1 MTQATIKYEDG
12 QAYERGMGIW
22 SQLTGQDFL
31 EWLAPVPGL
40 RWIDIACGTGAFT
53 ELIMDRCTPS
63 EVQALDPAEAQLV
76 YARQRAG
83 SSGATFI
90 EGDAMALPF
99 EDARFD
105 AAVMALALNLVP
117 DPSKGVSEMVRVV
130 RSGGTVSTY
139 IWDLPGGGFPYEP
152 IQTEMPAVG
161 MTPPQPP
168 RADDTVMAAL
178 VTLWEDAGLEAIQTR
193 QISVERDF
201 SDFEDFWSASTG
213 TGLLRPTITAMARED
228 LAQLQARVRTRLG
241 ALKDGPVSHE
251 AHANAIQGRVPK
263 I

>member
-12 QAYERGMGIW
+12 QAYERGMGVW
-22 SQLTGQDFL
+22 SLLTGQDFL

-53 ELIMDRCTPS
+53 ELIMQRCAPS
-63 EVQALDPAEAQLV
+63 EIQALDPAEAQLV
-76 YARQRAG
+76 YARQRSG

-99 EDARFD
+99 EDGRFD

-152 IQTEMPAVG
+152 IQTEMHALG

-168 RADDTVMAAL
+168 RADATVMAAL
-178 VTLWEDAGLEAIQTR
+178 VKLWEDAGLGAIQTR
-193 QISVERDF
+193 QINVKRDF
-201 SDFEDFWSASTG
+201 SNFEDFWSASTG

-228 LAQLQARVRTRLG
+228 LARLQVRVRTRLG

>member
-12 QAYERGMGIW
+12 QAYERGMGVW
-22 SQLTGQDFL
+22 SLLTGQDFL

-53 ELIMDRCTPS
+53 ELIMQRCAPS
-63 EVQALDPAEAQLV
+63 EIQALDPAEAQLV
-76 YARQRAG
+76 YARQRSG

-99 EDARFD
+99 EDGRFD

-152 IQTEMPAVG
+152 IQTEMHALG

-168 RADDTVMAAL
+168 RADATVMAAL
-178 VTLWEDAGLEAIQTR
+178 VKLWEDAGLGAIQTR
-193 QISVERDF
+193 QINVKRDF
-201 SDFEDFWSASTG
+201 SNFEDFWSASTG

-228 LAQLQARVRTRLG
+228 LARLQVRVRTRLG

-251 AHANAIQGRVPK
+251 AHANAIRGRVPK
-263 I
+263 V

>member
-22 SQLTGQDFL
+22 SLLTGQDFL

-53 ELIMDRCTPS
+53 ELIMQRCAPS
-63 EVQALDPAEAQLV
+63 EIQALDPAEAQLV
-76 YARQRAG
+76 YARQRSG

-99 EDARFD
+99 EDGRFD
-105 AAVMALALNLVP
+105 AAVMALALNLMP

-152 IQTEMPAVG
+152 IQTEMRAIG
-161 MTPPQPP
+161 MAAPEPP
-168 RADDTVMAAL
+168 RADTTVMAAL
-178 VTLWEDAGLEAIQTR
+178 VTLWEDTGLEAIQTR
-193 QISVERDF
+193 QISVKRNF

-228 LAQLQARVRTRLG
+228 LAELQVRVRTQLG

-251 AHANAIQGRVPK
+251 AHANAIQGRVSK

>member
-53 ELIMDRCTPS
+53 ELIMQRCAPS
-63 EVQALDPAEAQLV
+63 EIQALDPAEAQLV
-76 YARQRAG
+76 YARQRSG

-99 EDARFD
+99 EDGRFD

-152 IQTEMPAVG
+152 IQTEMHAVG

-193 QISVERDF
+193 QINVERDF

-228 LAQLQARVRTRLG
+228 LAQLQARVRARLG

>member
-12 QAYERGMGIW
+12 QAYERGMGVW
-22 SQLTGQDFL
+22 SLLTGQDFL
-31 EWLAPVPGL
+31 EWLAPIPGL

-53 ELIMDRCTPS
+53 ELIMQRCAPS
-63 EVQALDPAEAQLV
+63 EIQALDPAEAQLV
-76 YARQRAG
+76 YARQRSG

-99 EDARFD
+99 EDGRFD

-152 IQTEMPAVG
+152 IQTEMHALG

-168 RADDTVMAAL
+168 RADATVMAAL
-178 VTLWEDAGLEAIQTR
+178 VKLWEDAGLGAIQTR
-193 QISVERDF
+193 QINVKRDF
-201 SDFEDFWSASTG
+201 SNFEDFWSASAG

-228 LAQLQARVRTRLG
+228 LARLQARVRTRLG

>member
-1 MTQATIKYEDG
+1 MTQATITYEDD
-12 QAYERGMGIW
+12 QAYERGMGVW
-22 SQLTGQDFL
+22 SLLTGQDFL

-53 ELIMDRCTPS
+53 ELIMQRCAPS
-63 EVQALDPAEAQLV
+63 EIQALDPAEAQLV
-76 YARQRAG
+76 YARQRSG

-99 EDARFD
+99 EDGRFD

-152 IQTEMPAVG
+152 IQTEMHALG

-168 RADDTVMAAL
+168 RADATVMAAL
-178 VTLWEDAGLEAIQTR
+178 VKLWEDAGLGAIQTR
-193 QISVERDF
+193 QINVKRDF
-201 SDFEDFWSASTG
+201 SKFEDFWSASTG

-228 LAQLQARVRTRLG
+228 LARLQARVRTRLG
-241 ALKDGPVSHE
+241 AIKDGPVSHE

>member
-12 QAYERGMGIW
+12 QAYERGMGVW
-22 SQLTGQDFL
+22 SMLTGQDFL

-53 ELIMDRCTPS
+53 ELIMQRCAPS
-63 EVQALDPAEAQLV
+63 EIQALDPAEAQLV
-76 YARQRAG
+76 YARQRSG

-99 EDARFD
+99 EDGRFD

-152 IQTEMPAVG
+152 IQTEMHALR

-168 RADDTVMAAL
+168 RADATVMAAL
-178 VTLWEDAGLEAIQTR
+178 VKLWEDAGLGAIQTR
-193 QISVERDF
+193 QINVKRDF
-201 SDFEDFWSASTG
+201 SNFEDFWSASTG

-228 LAQLQARVRTRLG
+228 LARLRVRVRTRLG

>member
-22 SQLTGQDFL
+22 SLLTGQDFL

-53 ELIMDRCTPS
+53 ELIMQRCAPS
-63 EVQALDPAEAQLV
+63 EIQALDPAEAQLV
-76 YARQRAG
+76 YARHRSG

-90 EGDAMALPF
+90 EGNAMALPF
-99 EDARFD
+99 EDGRFD
-105 AAVMALALNLVP
+105 AAVMALALNLMP

-152 IQTEMPAVG
+152 IQTEMRAIG
-161 MTPPQPP
+161 MAAPQPP
-168 RADDTVMAAL
+168 RADTTVMAAL
-178 VTLWEDAGLEAIQTR
+178 VTLWEDTGLEAIQTR
-193 QISVERDF
+193 QISVKRNF

-251 AHANAIQGRVPK
+251 AHANAIQGRVSK

>member
-22 SQLTGQDFL
+22 SLLTGQDFL

-53 ELIMDRCTPS
+53 ELIMQRCAPS
-63 EVQALDPAEAQLV
+63 EIQALDPAEAQLV
-76 YARQRAG
+76 YARQRSG

-99 EDARFD
+99 EDGRFD
-105 AAVMALALNLVP
+105 AAVMALALNLMP

-152 IQTEMPAVG
+152 IQTEMRAIG
-161 MTPPQPP
+161 MAAPEPP
-168 RADDTVMAAL
+168 RADTTVMAAL
-178 VTLWEDAGLEAIQTR
+178 VTLWEDTGLEAIQTR
-193 QISVERDF
+193 QISVKRNF

-251 AHANAIQGRVPK
+251 AHANAIQGRVSK

>member
-22 SQLTGQDFL
+22 SLLTGQDFL

-53 ELIMDRCTPS
+53 ELIMQRCAPS
-63 EVQALDPAEAQLV
+63 EIQALDPAEAQLV
-76 YARQRAG
+76 YARQRSG

-99 EDARFD
+99 EDGRFD
-105 AAVMALALNLVP
+105 AAVMALALNLMP

-152 IQTEMPAVG
+152 IQTEMRAIG
-161 MTPPQPP
+161 MAAPEPP
-168 RADDTVMAAL
+168 RADTTVMAAL
-178 VTLWEDAGLEAIQTR
+178 VTLWEDTGLEAIQTR
-193 QISVERDF
+193 QISVKRNF

-241 ALKDGPVSHE
+241 ALKDGPVSYE
-251 AHANAIQGRVPK
+251 AHANAIQGRVSK

>member
-12 QAYERGMGIW
+12 QAYERGMGVW
-22 SQLTGQDFL
+22 SLLTGQDFL

-53 ELIMDRCTPS
+53 ELIMQRCAPS
-63 EVQALDPAEAQLV
+63 EIQALDPAEAQLV
-76 YARQRAG
+76 YARQRSG

-99 EDARFD
+99 EDGRFD

-152 IQTEMPAVG
+152 IQTEMHALG

-168 RADDTVMAAL
+168 RADATVMAAL
-178 VTLWEDAGLEAIQTR
+178 VTLWEDAGLGAIQTR
-193 QISVERDF
+193 QINVKRDF
-201 SDFEDFWSASTG
+201 SNFEDFWSASTG

-228 LAQLQARVRTRLG
+228 LARLQARVRTRLR

-251 AHANAIQGRVPK
+251 AHANAVQGRVPK

>member
-12 QAYERGMGIW
+12 QAYERGMGVW
-22 SQLTGQDFL
+22 SLLTGQDFL
-31 EWLAPVPGL
+31 EWLAPIPGL

-53 ELIMDRCTPS
+53 ELIMQRCAPS
-63 EVQALDPAEAQLV
+63 EIQALDPAEAQLV
-76 YARQRAG
+76 YARQRSG

-99 EDARFD
+99 EDGRFD

-152 IQTEMPAVG
+152 IQTEMHALG

-168 RADDTVMAAL
+168 RADATVMAAL
-178 VTLWEDAGLEAIQTR
+178 VKLWEDAGLGAIQTR
-193 QISVERDF
+193 QINVKRDF
-201 SDFEDFWSASTG
+201 RNFEDFWSASTG

-228 LAQLQARVRTRLG
+228 LARLQARVRTRLG

>member
-12 QAYERGMGIW
+12 QAYERGMGVW
-22 SQLTGQDFL
+22 SLLTGQDFL

-53 ELIMDRCTPS
+53 ELIMQRCAPS
-63 EVQALDPAEAQLV
+63 EIQALDPAEAQLV
-76 YARQRAG
+76 YARQRSG

-99 EDARFD
+99 KDARFD

-152 IQTEMPAVG
+152 IQTEMHALG
-161 MTPPQPP
+161 MTPPHPP
-168 RADDTVMAAL
+168 CADATVMAAL
-178 VTLWEDAGLEAIQTR
+178 VKLWEDAGLGAIQTR
-193 QISVERDF
+193 QINVKRDF
-201 SDFEDFWSASTG
+201 SNFEDFWSASTG
-213 TGLLRPTITAMARED
+213 TGLLRPTMTAMARED
-228 LAQLQARVRTRLG
+228 LARLQARVRTRLG

>member
-12 QAYERGMGIW
+12 QAYERGMGVW
-22 SQLTGQDFL
+22 SLLTGQDFL
-31 EWLAPVPGL
+31 EWLAPIPGL

-53 ELIMDRCTPS
+53 ELIMQRCAPS
-63 EVQALDPAEAQLV
+63 EIQALDPAEAQLV
-76 YARQRAG
+76 YARQRSG

-99 EDARFD
+99 EDGRFD

-152 IQTEMPAVG
+152 IQTEMHALG

-178 VTLWEDAGLEAIQTR
+178 VTLWEDAGLGAIQTR
-193 QISVERDF
+193 QINVKRDF
-201 SDFEDFWSASTG
+201 SNFEDFWSASTG

-228 LAQLQARVRTRLG
+228 LARLQARVRTRLG

>member
-12 QAYERGMGIW
+12 QAYERGMGVW
-22 SQLTGQDFL
+22 SLLTGQDFL

-53 ELIMDRCTPS
+53 ELIMQRCAPS
-63 EVQALDPAEAQLV
+63 EIQALDPAEAQLV
-76 YARQRAG
+76 YARQRSG

-99 EDARFD
+99 EDGRFD

-152 IQTEMPAVG
+152 IQTEMHALG

-168 RADDTVMAAL
+168 RADATIMAAL

-193 QISVERDF
+193 QINVKRDF
-201 SDFEDFWSASTG
+201 SNFEDFWSASTG

-228 LAQLQARVRTRLG
+228 LARLQARVRTRLG

>member
-12 QAYERGMGIW
+12 QAYERGMGVW
-22 SQLTGQDFL
+22 SLLTGQDFL

-53 ELIMDRCTPS
+53 ELIMQRCAPS
-63 EVQALDPAEAQLV
+63 EIQALDPAEAQLV
-76 YARQRAG
+76 YARQRSG

-99 EDARFD
+99 EDGRFD
-105 AAVMALALNLVP
+105 ASVMALALNLVP

-152 IQTEMPAVG
+152 IQTEMHALG

-168 RADDTVMAAL
+168 RADATVMAAL
-178 VTLWEDAGLEAIQTR
+178 VKLWEDAGLGAIQTR
-193 QISVERDF
+193 QINVKRDF
-201 SDFEDFWSASTG
+201 SNFEDFWSASTG
-213 TGLLRPTITAMARED
+213 TGLLRPTMTAMARED
-228 LAQLQARVRTRLG
+228 LARLQARVRTRLG

>member
-12 QAYERGMGIW
+12 QAYERGMGVW
-22 SQLTGQDFL
+22 SLLTGQDFL
-31 EWLAPVPGL
+31 EWLAPIPGL

-53 ELIMDRCTPS
+53 ELIMQRCAPS
-63 EVQALDPAEAQLV
+63 EIQALDPAEAQLV
-76 YARQRAG
+76 YARQRSG

-99 EDARFD
+99 EDGRFD

-152 IQTEMPAVG
+152 IQTEMHALG

-193 QISVERDF
+193 QIFVERDF
-201 SDFEDFWSASTG
+201 SDFEDFWSTSTG
-213 TGLLRPTITAMARED
+213 TGFLRPTITAMALED
-228 LAQLQARVRTRLG
+228 LARLQARVRTRLG

>member
-12 QAYERGMGIW
+12 RAYERGMGVW
-22 SQLTGQDFL
+22 SLLTGQDFL

-53 ELIMDRCTPS
+53 ELIMQRCAPS
-63 EVQALDPAEAQLV
+63 EIQALDPAEAQLV
-76 YARQRAG
+76 YARQR
-83 SSGATFI
+83 SGLSEATFI

-99 EDARFD
+99 EDGRFD

-152 IQTEMPAVG
+152 IQTEMHALG

-168 RADDTVMAAL
+168 RADATVMAAL
-178 VTLWEDAGLEAIQTR
+178 VKLWEDAGLGAIQTR
-193 QISVERDF
+193 QINVKRDF
-201 SDFEDFWSASTG
+201 SNFEDFWSASTG

-228 LAQLQARVRTRLG
+228 LARLQARVRTRLG

>member
-22 SQLTGQDFL
+22 SQLVGQDFL

-53 ELIMDRCTPS
+53 ELIKQTCAPS
-63 EVQALDPAEAQLV
+63 EIQALDPAEAQLV
-76 YARQRAG
+76 YARQRSG
-83 SSGATFI
+83 LSGAKFI

-99 EDARFD
+99 EDGGFD

-139 IWDLPGGGFPYEP
+139 IWDLPDGGFPYGP
-152 IQTEMPAVG
+152 IQTEMHAVG
-161 MTPPQPP
+161 MMPPQPP
-168 RADDTVMAAL
+168 RADTTAMAAL
-178 VTLWEDAGLEAIQTR
+178 ETMWEDAGLEAIQTR
-193 QISVERDF
+193 KISVKRDF

-213 TGLLRPTITAMARED
+213 TGLLRPTVIAMTRGD

-263 I
+263 V

>member
-12 QAYERGMGIW
+12 QAYERGMGVW
-22 SQLTGQDFL
+22 SLLTGQDFL
-31 EWLAPVPGL
+31 EWLAPVVGL

-53 ELIMDRCTPS
+53 ELIMQRYAPS

-76 YARQRAG
+76 YARQRSG

-99 EDARFD
+99 EDGRFD

-152 IQTEMPAVG
+152 IQTEMHALG

-168 RADDTVMAAL
+168 HADATVMAAL
-178 VTLWEDAGLEAIQTR
+178 VKLWEDAGLGAIQTR
-193 QISVERDF
+193 QINVKRDF
-201 SDFEDFWSASTG
+201 SNFEDFWSASTG

-228 LAQLQARVRTRLG
+228 LARLRARVRTRLG

>member
-22 SQLTGQDFL
+22 SLLTGQDFL

-53 ELIMDRCTPS
+53 ELIMQRCAPS
-63 EVQALDPAEAQLV
+63 EIQALDPAEAQLV
-76 YARQRAG
+76 YARQRSG

-99 EDARFD
+99 EDGRFD
-105 AAVMALALNLVP
+105 AAVMALALNLMP

-152 IQTEMPAVG
+152 IQTEMRAIG
-161 MTPPQPP
+161 MAPPQLP
-168 RADDTVMAAL
+168 RADTTVIAAL
-178 VTLWEDAGLEAIQTR
+178 VTLWEDNGLEAIQTR
-193 QISVERDF
+193 QISVKRNF

-228 LAQLQARVRTRLG
+228 LAELQVRVRTQLG

-251 AHANAIQGRVPK
+251 AHANAIQGRVSK

>member
-1 MTQATIKYEDG
+1 MTQTTIKYEDG
-12 QAYERGMGIW
+12 QAYEKGMGVW
-22 SQLTGQDFL
+22 SQLAGQDFL

-53 ELIMDRCTPS
+53 ELIKQHCAPL
-63 EVQALDPAEAQLV
+63 EIQALDPAEAQLV
-76 YARQRAG
+76 YARQRSS

-90 EGDAMALPF
+90 KGDAMALPF
-99 EDARFD
+99 EDGRFD

-139 IWDLPGGGFPYEP
+139 IWDLPDGGFPYGP
-152 IQTEMPAVG
+152 IQTEMHAVG
-161 MTPPQPP
+161 MMPPQPP
-168 RADDTVMAAL
+168 RADTTAMAAL
-178 VTLWEDAGLEAIQTR
+178 ETMWEDAGLEAIQTR
-193 QISVERDF
+193 KISVKRDF

-213 TGLLRPTITAMARED
+213 TGLLRPTVIAMTRGD

>member
-1 MTQATIKYEDG
+1 MTQVTIKYEDG

-22 SQLTGQDFL
+22 SHLVGQDFL

-53 ELIMDRCTPS
+53 ELIKQRCAPS
-63 EVQALDPAEAQLV
+63 EIQALDPAEAQLV
-76 YARQRAG
+76 YARQRSG

-99 EDARFD
+99 EDGRFD

-152 IQTEMPAVG
+152 IQTEMHAVG

-168 RADDTVMAAL
+168 RGNTTVMAAL
-178 VTLWEDAGLEAIQTR
+178 ETMWKDAGLEAIQTR
-193 QISVERDF
+193 KISVKRDF
-201 SDFEDFWSASTG
+201 RDFEDFWSASTG
-213 TGLLRPTITAMARED
+213 TGLLRPTIIAMTRED
-228 LAQLQARVRTRLG
+228 VAQLQARVRTRLG